1 MRSRKAPRHLF
12 TTLAHFQ
19 TPSEYEAQYNKL
31 RNKEYSRF
39 HGYAY
44 DGIWTLALAVHN
56 VINKL
61 RAQETPK
68 SFTKVTDFQYR
79 NSTWGKLF
87 REALNETDFVGVTV
101 SNRQSEDPG
110 SFAPGSSRHAVF
122 RGRARNEYFIRTRA
136 ARNGSRPLKLGN

>member
-1 MRSRKAPRHLF
+1 MVVYSYRIYFYTFAIILNETAINLNVPSSSCDFIR
-12 TTLAHFQ
+12 Q

-68 SFTKVTDFQYR
+68 SSTKVTDFQYR
-79 NSTWGKLF
+79 NNTWGRLF
-87 REALNETDFVGVTV
+87 REALNETDFTGVTV
-101 SNRQSEDPG
+101 SALCERSIT
-110 SFAPGSSRHAVF
+110 
-122 RGRARNEYFIRTRA
+122 Y
-136 ARNGSRPLKLGN
+136 

>member
-1 MRSRKAPRHLF
+1 MKNGKGLPFRRIYVCSI
-12 TTLAHFQ
+12 TLQ

-61 RAQETPK
+61 RAQETPG
-68 SFTKVTDFQYR
+68 SSTKVTDFQYR
-79 NSTWGKLF
+79 NNTWGRLF
-87 REALNETDFVGVTV
+87 REALNETDFTGVTV
-101 SNRQSEDPG
+101 NSILFLYVIIPADR
-110 SFAPGSSRHAVF
+110 
-122 RGRARNEYFIRTRA
+122 YCY
-136 ARNGSRPLKLGN
+136 